1 MLVQNCEGSC
11 EETKKNSSLCAADH
25 SRILQMHCGP
35 SWGFAASVAIE
46 ASR

>member
-35 SWGFAASVAIE
+35 SWALRPLWRLRQAG
-46 ASR
+46 